1 MGSTI
6 IESDYP
12 HDIIHRGQKDAVRH
26 NKRVNDAVRK
36 QLKDI
41 ISQQDIITSEGN
53 RKVKVKL
60 KYLDQYRFRHNPDRA
75 DEVGR
80 DEFNDLDEGE
90 IISRPSGGQGK
101 GSKAGDELGQEV
113 YEAEFTIDELT
124 EMMIEELELPDLDD
138 TKKNEITSEVL
149 EYTDRRKRVGVLGCL
164 DKKQT
169 LLALIKRRA
178 QMRKSNVPMN
188 EDDLRFKTWEVS
200 KEKHSNA
207 VVLLMCDRSGS
218 MYDTKIYAVKALYF
232 WLVQFLRKKYDRV
245 EIRFI
250 AHDFN
255 AKELTEKEF
264 FTISEDGG
272 TRVSAAY
279 ELCKDIIVHNYPQS
293 MWNIYCFHASDGD
306 SWGDEHKCVDLV
318 MELLGLG
325 VNLFGYTE
333 INFSG
338 QPESELYTLLKKNV
352 KKKSSRIL
360 VSTIVEMSDVIN
372 TLQKFLKVNS

>member
-12 HDIIHRGQKDAVRH
+12 HDIIHRGRKDAVRH

-75 DEVGR
+75 DEIGR

-90 IISRPSGGQGK
+90 IISRPSSGQGK
-101 GSKAGDELGQEV
+101 GSKPGDELGQEV

-124 EMMIEELELPDLDD
+124 EMMIEELELPDLND
-138 TKKNEITSEVL
+138 TKKNEITSDII
-149 EYTDRRKRVGVLGCL
+149 EYTDLRKRTGVLGCL
-164 DKKQT
+164 DKKRT
-169 LLALIKRRA
+169 LLAHLKRRA
-178 QMRKSNVPMN
+178 QMNTEDAPIV
-188 EDDLRFKTWEVS
+188 EDDLRFKTWEIS

-207 VVLLMCDRSGS
+207 VVFLMMDRSGS
-218 MYDTKIYAVKALYF
+218 MYDEKIYAVKALYF
-232 WLVQFLRKKYDRV
+232 WLVQFLKKKYDRV

-250 AHDFN
+250 AHDYN
-255 AKELTEKEF
+255 ARELQEKDF
-264 FTISEDGG
+264 FSISDDGG

-279 ELCKDIIVHNYPQS
+279 ELCKDLIVHNYPQS

-306 SWGDEHKCVDLV
+306 SWNDEQQCLDLV

-333 INFSG
+333 INFEGRS
-338 QPESELYTLLKKNV
+338 ESNLYLLLKKNT
-352 KKKSSRIL
+352 KKKPYRVM
-360 VSTIVEMSDVIN
+360 VSTIVQMPDVIN
-372 TLQKFLKVNS
+372 TLQKFLKVNA